1 MFPRHALSYDEVEGR
16 VQQIGNHRLVVV
28 LFFQIRLAMPI
39 KRSGA
44 IRYRQGHRLPKEA
57 TQGGGA
63 DMLKS
68 FQHNPTLEAMLSFA
82 GWQGGFSES
91 DKRAMAES
99 LNTIRTALVQPFG
112 ANSDAKR
119 RDSKCVT
126 DVEFDRAVMVVLS
139 TALTMW
145 LSGALDK
152 TPCVGDAE

>member
-1 MFPRHALSYDEVEGR
+1 
-16 VQQIGNHRLVVV
+16 
-28 LFFQIRLAMPI
+28 
-39 KRSGA
+39 
-44 IRYRQGHRLPKEA
+44 
-57 TQGGGA
+57 
-63 DMLKS
+63 MLKS
-68 FQHNPTLEAMLSFA
+68 FSQTPTLEAMLSFA

-112 ANSDAKR
+112 ANADAKR

>member
-1 MFPRHALSYDEVEGR
+1 
-16 VQQIGNHRLVVV
+16 
-28 LFFQIRLAMPI
+28 
-39 KRSGA
+39 
-44 IRYRQGHRLPKEA
+44 
-57 TQGGGA
+57 
-63 DMLKS
+63 MLKS

-112 ANSDAKR
+112 ANADAKR

-126 DVEFDRAVMVVLS
+126 DVEFDRAVMTVLACS
-139 TALTMW
+139 MVMW

-152 TPCVGDAE
+152 TPCVGDTQ

>member
-1 MFPRHALSYDEVEGR
+1 
-16 VQQIGNHRLVVV
+16 
-28 LFFQIRLAMPI
+28 
-39 KRSGA
+39 
-44 IRYRQGHRLPKEA
+44 
-57 TQGGGA
+57 
-63 DMLKS
+63 MLKS

-82 GWQGGFSES
+82 GWKGGFSES

-112 ANSDAKR
+112 ANADSKR
-119 RDSKCVT
+119 RDSNCVT

-139 TALTMW
+139 TALAMW

>member
-1 MFPRHALSYDEVEGR
+1 
-16 VQQIGNHRLVVV
+16 
-28 LFFQIRLAMPI
+28 
-39 KRSGA
+39 
-44 IRYRQGHRLPKEA
+44 
-57 TQGGGA
+57 
-63 DMLKS
+63 MLKS

-82 GWQGGFSES
+82 GWKGGFSES

-112 ANSDAKR
+112 ANADAKK
-119 RDSKCVT
+119 RDSNCVT

-139 TALTMW
+139 TALAMW

>member
-1 MFPRHALSYDEVEGR
+1 
-16 VQQIGNHRLVVV
+16 
-28 LFFQIRLAMPI
+28 
-39 KRSGA
+39 
-44 IRYRQGHRLPKEA
+44 
-57 TQGGGA
+57 
-63 DMLKS
+63 MLKS
-68 FQHNPTLEAMLSFA
+68 FKHNPTLEAMLSFA

-112 ANSDAKR
+112 ANADAKR

-139 TALTMW
+139 CALAMW

-152 TPCVGDAE
+152 TPCVGGVE

>member
-1 MFPRHALSYDEVEGR
+1 
-16 VQQIGNHRLVVV
+16 
-28 LFFQIRLAMPI
+28 
-39 KRSGA
+39 
-44 IRYRQGHRLPKEA
+44 
-57 TQGGGA
+57 
-63 DMLKS
+63 MLKS
-68 FQHNPTLEAMLSFA
+68 FKHNPTLEAMLSFA
-82 GWQGGFSES
+82 GWKGGFSES

-112 ANSDAKR
+112 ANADAKR

-139 TALTMW
+139 IALAMW

>member
-1 MFPRHALSYDEVEGR
+1 
-16 VQQIGNHRLVVV
+16 
-28 LFFQIRLAMPI
+28 
-39 KRSGA
+39 
-44 IRYRQGHRLPKEA
+44 
-57 TQGGGA
+57 
-63 DMLKS
+63 MLKS
-68 FQHNPTLEAMLSFA
+68 FQHNQTLEAMLSFA
-82 GWQGGFSES
+82 GWKGGFSES

-139 TALTMW
+139 TALAMW

>member
-1 MFPRHALSYDEVEGR
+1 
-16 VQQIGNHRLVVV
+16 
-28 LFFQIRLAMPI
+28 
-39 KRSGA
+39 
-44 IRYRQGHRLPKEA
+44 
-57 TQGGGA
+57 
-63 DMLKS
+63 MLKS

-112 ANSDAKR
+112 SNADAKK

-126 DVEFDRAVMVVLS
+126 DVEFERAVMVVLS
-139 TALTMW
+139 TALAMW

>member
-1 MFPRHALSYDEVEGR
+1 
-16 VQQIGNHRLVVV
+16 
-28 LFFQIRLAMPI
+28 
-39 KRSGA
+39 
-44 IRYRQGHRLPKEA
+44 
-57 TQGGGA
+57 
-63 DMLKS
+63 MLKS
-68 FQHNPTLEAMLSFA
+68 FKHNPTLESMLSFA

-112 ANSDAKR
+112 ANADAKR

-139 TALTMW
+139 TALAMW

>member
-1 MFPRHALSYDEVEGR
+1 
-16 VQQIGNHRLVVV
+16 
-28 LFFQIRLAMPI
+28 
-39 KRSGA
+39 
-44 IRYRQGHRLPKEA
+44 
-57 TQGGGA
+57 
-63 DMLKS
+63 MLKS
-68 FQHNPTLEAMLSFA
+68 FQHNPTLEATLSFA
-82 GWQGGFSES
+82 GWKGGFSES

-112 ANSDAKR
+112 ANADAKK

-139 TALTMW
+139 TALAMW

>member
-1 MFPRHALSYDEVEGR
+1 
-16 VQQIGNHRLVVV
+16 
-28 LFFQIRLAMPI
+28 
-39 KRSGA
+39 
-44 IRYRQGHRLPKEA
+44 
-57 TQGGGA
+57 
-63 DMLKS
+63 MLKS

-82 GWQGGFSES
+82 VWKGGFSES

-112 ANSDAKR
+112 ANADAKK

-139 TALTMW
+139 TALAMW

>member
-1 MFPRHALSYDEVEGR
+1 
-16 VQQIGNHRLVVV
+16 
-28 LFFQIRLAMPI
+28 
-39 KRSGA
+39 
-44 IRYRQGHRLPKEA
+44 
-57 TQGGGA
+57 
-63 DMLKS
+63 MLKS

-82 GWQGGFSES
+82 GWKGGFSES

-112 ANSDAKR
+112 ANADAKR

-126 DVEFDRAVMVVLS
+126 DVEVDRAVMVVLS